1 MAGKFGNPKNLYKLA
16 SHIVHDYIKKLESD
30 SNLIGSIAMRQ
41 DLLPALLM
49 VLVQIEF
56 AGMNIFSKLAMDS
69 GMNPY
74 IHVAYRQIFAS
85 LVIVPLAY
93 FIERGERPPMT
104 TPILIQIF
112 FCSFFGLAL
121 NPITYFVG
129 LKNTT
134 PTIGCALSNLLP
146 GLTFILAVAFKQENV
161 KLKTLGGQAKLI
173 GTLLG
178 VGGAMVLALYH
189 GPLVPIRGSSIHL
202 NIVAND
208 YSDHTQ
214 GNILG
219 PILVIISALTWSI
232 WFIIQAR
239 MGNKYPAPYSIAA
252 LMLLMGTVQCC
263 VFGVIMEPRLSE
275 WSLYPGIRALASIY
289 AGVACSGIG
298 VCIMSWCIDR
308 KGALFISVFSP
319 LLLVIVAALS
329 WTFLREKLYLGTVL
343 GSVLIVIGLYIVLWG
358 KSKEIQCQPELQE
371 AKKDIEMH

>member
-1 MAGKFGNPKNLYKLA
+1 M
-16 SHIVHDYIKKLESD
+16 
-30 SNLIGSIAMRQ
+30 MQ

-49 VLVQIEF
+49 VLVQFEF

-93 FIERGERPPMT
+93 FVERGKRPPMT
-104 TPILIQIF
+104 MPILIQIF

-146 GLTFILAVAFKQENV
+146 GLTFILAVAFKQENA
-161 KLKTLGGQAKLI
+161 KLKTLGGQAKLT
-173 GTLLG
+173 GTILG

-189 GPLVPIRGSSIHL
+189 GPLIPIRGSSIHL
-202 NIVAND
+202 KIAASD
-208 YSDHTQ
+208 HSDHTQ
-214 GNILG
+214 WNILG
-219 PILVIISALTWSI
+219 PILVIVSALTWLI

-275 WSLYPGIRALASIY
+275 WSLYPGIRHWL
-289 AGVACSGIG
+289 GVACSGIG
-298 VCIMSWCIDR
+298 VCIMSWCINR
-308 KGALFISVFSP
+308 KGALFVSVFSP

-329 WTFLREKLYLGTVL
+329 WAFLREKLYLGTVF

-358 KSKEIQCQPELQE
+358 KSKEIQCQSELQE
-371 AKKDIEMH
+371 AKEDIEMH